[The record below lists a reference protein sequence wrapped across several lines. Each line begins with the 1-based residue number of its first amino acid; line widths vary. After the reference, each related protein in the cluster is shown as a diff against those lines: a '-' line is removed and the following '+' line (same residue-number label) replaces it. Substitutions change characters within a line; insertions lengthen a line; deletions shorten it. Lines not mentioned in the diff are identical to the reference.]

1 MRIVLALAALLAA
14 GPALADMTPEAVKQQ
29 IETAYP
35 VQVLR
40 VEPTEIDGKSAYA
53 VRVMNR
59 NAAEN
64 GGFAVTTLTVD
75 PASGRL
81 VPAFRHG
88 VSGYSMP
95 DAIVGDPR
103 QVNVPEKGSTWR

>member
-1 MRIVLALAALLAA
+1 MRTFLALAALVAA
-14 GPALADMTPEAVKQQ
+14 GPALADMTPDAVKQQ
-29 IETAYP
+29 VEKTYP

-40 VEPTEIDGKSAYA
+40 VEPTEIDGKTAYA
-53 VRVMNR
+53 VRVMKTS
-59 NAAEN
+59 AAEN
-64 GGFAVTTLTVD
+64 GGFAVTTLIID
-75 PASGRL
+75 SASGQL
-81 VPAFRHG
+81 VPAFRHR